1 MTADIA
7 IHPALLP
14 EARGTLDAARA
25 VAAGCTACDLWA
37 RATQTV
43 FGEGPG
49 RAPLFL
55 LGEQPGDRE
64 DVEGHPFVGPA
75 GEVLGR
81 ALDDAGIR
89 REDAFV
95 SNVVKHFKWK
105 PQGKR
110 RLHDRPNAAE
120 IRACRPWLD
129 LELEL
134 VRPDVLVLLGA
145 TAAGSV
151 MGRDFRLTT
160 ARGSGDGAD
169 QLHEPFSTISG
180 EPTLDGECLE
190 PPSELGRQHDRAGRG
205 ALDLPVVAHDGRV
218 DAHEEV
224 AVVARQPAL
233 DALGVASRAVER
245 SLDGDPPAAVVPHL
259 PAAADEPAH

>member
-1 MTADIA
+1 VATPGDLPQ
-7 IHPALLP
+7 HPAAQA
-14 EARGTLDAARA
+14 EARASLDGARR
-25 VAAGCTACDLWA
+25 VAASCTACDLWA

-43 FGEGPG
+43 FGEGPT

-75 GEVLGR
+75 GELLGR

-95 SNVVKHFKWK
+95 SNVVKHFKWR

-110 RLHDRPNAAE
+110 RLHERPNAAE
-120 IRACRPWLD
+120 VRACRPWLD

-145 TAAGSV
+145 TAANAVLGPA
-151 MGRDFRLTT
+151 FRLTT
-160 ARGSGDGAD
+160 
-169 QLHEPFSTISG
+169 
-180 EPTLDGECLE
+180 
-190 PPSELGRQHDRAGRG
+190 GRG
-205 ALDLPVVAHDGRV
+205 TAI
-218 DAHEEV
+218 E
-224 AVVARQPAL
+224 
-233 DALGVASRAVER
+233 
-245 SLDGDPPAAVVPHL
+245 DPPAPVRIATFHPSAVLRARDAESRRTTYEALVADL
-259 PAAADEPAH
+259 GLAASRLGRAG

>member
-1 MTADIA
+1 MAAHPDTGSAGDLDTAADGGA
-7 IHPALLP
+7 THPALLP
-14 EARGTLDAARA
+14 EARATLDAARA
-25 VAAGCTACDLWA
+25 VAAGCTACDLFA

-43 FGEGPG
+43 FGEGPS

-75 GEVLGR
+75 GEILGR

-110 RLHDRPNAAE
+110 RLHERPNAAE

-145 TAAGSV
+145 TAAGAIL
-151 MGRDFRLTT
+151 GRTFRLTT
-160 ARGSGDGAD
+160 GRGAII
-169 QLHEPFSTISG
+169 EPD
-180 EPTLDGECLE
+180 EVAEV
-190 PPSELGRQHDRAGRG
+190 SEAAGRG
-205 ALDLPVVAHDGRV
+205 MPARIATFHPSAVLRARDAEARRVTYEAIVADLTI
-218 DAHEEV
+218 
-224 AVVARQPAL
+224 ARTRL
-233 DALGVASRAVER
+233 
-245 SLDGDPPAAVVPHL
+245 
-259 PAAADEPAH
+259 ADTA

>member
-55 LGEQPGDRE
+55 LGGQPGNRKDI
-64 DVEGHPFVGPA
+64 EGHPFVGPA

-110 RLHDRPNAAE
+110 RLHERPNASE

-145 TAAGSV
+145 TAANAVLGP
-151 MGRDFRLTT
+151 RFRLTESRGMLREAEADAPGGP
-160 ARGSGDGAD
+160 ARIATFHPSAVLRARDAESRRTTYEALVAD
-169 QLHEPFSTISG
+169 LT
-180 EPTLDGECLE
+180 
-190 PPSELGRQHDRAGRG
+190 
-205 ALDLPVVAHDGRV
+205 
-218 DAHEEV
+218 
-224 AVVARQPAL
+224 VARQRL
-233 DALGVASRAVER
+233 AS
-245 SLDGDPPAAVVPHL
+245 
-259 PAAADEPAH
+259 

>member
-1 MTADIA
+1 MPSRHPPDATPGADGSPP
-7 IHPALLP
+7 HPAFQP
-14 EARGTLDAARA
+14 GARRDLRSARA
-25 VAAGCTACDLWA
+25 TAAGCTACDLWA

-43 FGEGPG
+43 FGEGPTG
-49 RAPLFL
+49 APLFL

-75 GEVLGR
+75 GELLGR

-110 RLHDRPNAAE
+110 RLHERPSAAE

-134 VRPDVLVLLGA
+134 VGPEVLVLLGA
-145 TAAGSV
+145 TAASAVLGP
-151 MGRDFRLTT
+151 RFRLTEQ
-160 ARGSGDGAD
+160 RGSFIDPDDDVGPVRLATFHPSAVLRARDAD
-169 QLHEPFSTISG
+169 ARDATYE
-180 EPTLDGECLE
+180 
-190 PPSELGRQHDRAGRG
+190 
-205 ALDLPVVAHDGRV
+205 ALVADLT
-218 DAHEEV
+218 
-224 AVVARQPAL
+224 VARQRLTRAGERD
-233 DALGVASRAVER
+233 DAARRAR
-245 SLDGDPPAAVVPHL
+245 ARTA
-259 PAAADEPAH
+259 

>member
-160 ARGSGDGAD
+160 DRGM
-169 QLHEPFSTISG
+169 LFEPDS
-180 EPTLDGECLE
+180 
-190 PPSELGRQHDRAGRG
+190 
-205 ALDLPVVAHDGRV
+205 
-218 DAHEEV
+218 
-224 AVVARQPAL
+224 PA
-233 DALGVASRAVER
+233 
-245 SLDGDPPAAVVPHL
+245 PAATGAGGRSGRPGPKGAF
-259 PAAADEPAH
+259 PARIATFHPSAVLRARDAEQRRTTYEAIVADLVLAKTRLGAGA

>member
-1 MTADIA
+1 MGTTAGDGSSTAAMAATPGGSAA

-14 EARGTLDAARA
+14 DARRGLSAARA
-25 VAAGCTACDLWA
+25 AAAGCTACDLWA

-43 FGEGPG
+43 FGEGPA

-75 GEVLGR
+75 GELLGR

-110 RLHDRPNAAE
+110 RLHDRPNASE

-129 LELEL
+129 LELDL

-145 TAAGSV
+145 TAAGAV
-151 MGRDFRLTT
+151 LGPRFRLTEQRGT
-160 ARGSGDGAD
+160 IIDPDDDGGPLRIATFHPSAVLRARDAEARTTTYEALVAD
-169 QLHEPFSTISG
+169 LS
-180 EPTLDGECLE
+180 
-190 PPSELGRQHDRAGRG
+190 
-205 ALDLPVVAHDGRV
+205 
-218 DAHEEV
+218 
-224 AVVARQPAL
+224 VARQR
-233 DALGVASRAVER
+233 LGTGE
-245 SLDGDPPAAVVPHL
+245 DGDGRPRRRGGQ
-259 PAAADEPAH
+259 D

>member
-1 MTADIA
+1 LITGGTASSGGPA
-7 IHPALLP
+7 PHPALLP
-14 EARGTLDAARA
+14 DARRDLPSART

-43 FGEGPG
+43 FGEGPD

-64 DVEGHPFVGPA
+64 DLEGHPFVGPA
-75 GEVLGR
+75 GELLGR

-110 RLHDRPNAAE
+110 RLHERPNAAE

-145 TAAGSV
+145 TAANAVLGP
-151 MGRDFRLTT
+151 RFRLTESRGMLLDAEADAAGGP
-160 ARGSGDGAD
+160 ARIATFHPSAVLRARDAESRRTTYEALVAD
-169 QLHEPFSTISG
+169 LT
-180 EPTLDGECLE
+180 
-190 PPSELGRQHDRAGRG
+190 
-205 ALDLPVVAHDGRV
+205 
-218 DAHEEV
+218 
-224 AVVARQPAL
+224 VARQRL
-233 DALGVASRAVER
+233 AS
-245 SLDGDPPAAVVPHL
+245 
-259 PAAADEPAH
+259 

>member
-1 MTADIA
+1 MPAVGGDEAAGTTAPA
-7 IHPALLP
+7 LHPALLP
-14 EARGTLDAARA
+14 DARRDLRSARA
-25 VAAGCTACDLWA
+25 VAATCTACDLWA

-43 FGEGPG
+43 FGEGPAH
-49 RAPLFL
+49 APMFL

-75 GEVLGR
+75 GELLGR
-81 ALDDAGIR
+81 ALDDAAIR

-110 RLHDRPNAAE
+110 RLHERPNASE

-145 TAAGSV
+145 TAATAV
-151 MGRDFRLTT
+151 LGRTFRLTESRGT
-160 ARGSGDGAD
+160 LIEPATGETGPARIATFHPSAVLRARDAEARRTTYEALVADLTVARG
-169 QLHEPFSTISG
+169 
-180 EPTLDGECLE
+180 
-190 PPSELGRQHDRAGRG
+190 
-205 ALDLPVVAHDGRV
+205 RV
-218 DAHEEV
+218 T
-224 AVVARQPAL
+224 
-233 DALGVASRAVER
+233 G
-245 SLDGDPPAAVVPHL
+245 
-259 PAAADEPAH
+259 

>member
-1 MTADIA
+1 MAARADTGVTGDLPPA
-7 IHPALLP
+7 AGVPAAHPALLP
-14 EARGTLDAARA
+14 EARATLDAARV
-25 VAAGCTACDLWA
+25 VAAGCTACDLFA

-43 FGEGPG
+43 FGEGPA

-75 GEVLGR
+75 GEILGQ

-110 RLHDRPNAAE
+110 RLHERPNAAE

-145 TAAGSV
+145 TAAGAV
-151 MGRDFRLTT
+151 LGRSFRLTT
-160 ARGSGDGAD
+160 
-169 QLHEPFSTISG
+169 
-180 EPTLDGECLE
+180 
-190 PPSELGRQHDRAGRG
+190 GRG
-205 ALDLPVVAHDGRV
+205 AIIEPDATGDTSVQVGRPMPARIATFHPSAVLRARDSEARRVTYDAIVADLTI
-218 DAHEEV
+218 
-224 AVVARQPAL
+224 ARTRL
-233 DALGVASRAVER
+233 
-245 SLDGDPPAAVVPHL
+245 
-259 PAAADEPAH
+259 ADTA

>member
-1 MTADIA
+1 MASPRPPETSAGA
-7 IHPALLP
+7 ALHPALLP
-14 EARGTLDAARA
+14 GAGRNLRSAREA
-25 VAAGCTACDLWA
+25 AAGCTACDLWA

-43 FGEGPG
+43 FGEGPAH
-49 RAPLFL
+49 APMFL

-64 DVEGHPFVGPA
+64 DIEGHPFVGPA
-75 GEVLGR
+75 GELLGR

-110 RLHDRPNAAE
+110 RLHERPNASE

-145 TAAGSV
+145 TAANAVLGP
-151 MGRDFRLTT
+151 RFRLTEQRGT
-160 ARGSGDGAD
+160 LLDADGGTGPQRIATFHPSAVLRARDAEARRTTYESLVAD
-169 QLHEPFSTISG
+169 LS
-180 EPTLDGECLE
+180 
-190 PPSELGRQHDRAGRG
+190 
-205 ALDLPVVAHDGRV
+205 
-218 DAHEEV
+218 
-224 AVVARQPAL
+224 VARQRL
-233 DALGVASRAVER
+233 TGDGMRRTGRAPGR
-245 SLDGDPPAAVVPHL
+245 RRGRQRTIAPWTGCLA
-259 PAAADEPAH
+259 

>member
-1 MTADIA
+1 MTSGGGTVPGTATA
-7 IHPALLP
+7 PPHPALLP
-14 EARGTLDAARA
+14 DARRDLRSARA
-25 VAAGCTACDLWA
+25 AAATCTACDLWA

-43 FGEGPG
+43 FGEGPA
-49 RAPLFL
+49 RAPMFL

-75 GEVLGR
+75 GELLGR

-110 RLHDRPNAAE
+110 RLHERPNAGE

-129 LELEL
+129 LELDL

-145 TAAGSV
+145 TAATAV
-151 MGRDFRLTT
+151 LGRTFRLTESRGT
-160 ARGSGDGAD
+160 LIEPPDGEAGPVRIATFHPSAVLRARDAEARRTTYGALVADLTIARGR
-169 QLHEPFSTISG
+169 L
-180 EPTLDGECLE
+180 
-190 PPSELGRQHDRAGRG
+190 AG
-205 ALDLPVVAHDGRV
+205 
-218 DAHEEV
+218 
-224 AVVARQPAL
+224 
-233 DALGVASRAVER
+233 
-245 SLDGDPPAAVVPHL
+245 
-259 PAAADEPAH
+259 